1 MVSLYVNKI
10 GRLVN
15 LGSSS
20 QGNSFYIELLSEK
33 NTKPLRMLLEV
44 GFDFN
49 ELLKRMVKNNIK
61 LNDIDLVVVS
71 HKHHD
76 HSRSM
81 IEFVRRGIPVYAP
94 KQAFEE
100 WNVFY
105 QEQCLLKEYEWKK
118 LDNGIQVMPLPL
130 EHNDKN
136 EKVETF
142 GYIFNVDLTFNMLF
156 ATDTKYIPQDL
167 SNFSFDVIFIEAN
180 YLEDTVRYALQDAE
194 KHKNQG
200 NISRYARLVDSHMS
214 LENMVQTLDGSI
226 RDGAKPFN
234 LSKTQVVFLIHLS
247 SNKMTNEQY
256 YKEFTRNY
264 LERTKNKTKKNSNL
278 KVVVCKRDGGFL

>member
-1 MVSLYVNKI
+1 MNKI

-20 QGNSFYIELLSEK
+20 QGNSFYIELLSERT
-33 NTKPLRMLLEV
+33 TKPLRMLLEV

-49 ELLKRMVKNNIK
+49 ELLKRMVKSNIK
-61 LNDIDLVVVS
+61 LNDIDVVLVS

-81 IEFVRRGIPVYAP
+81 LEFVKRGIPVYAP

-105 QEQCLLKEYEWKK
+105 QEQCLLEEYKWKK
-118 LDNGIQVMPLPL
+118 IGYGTHVMPIPL
-130 EHNDKN
+130 EHFDKG

-142 GYIFNVDLTFNMLF
+142 GFILNVDNEFNMLF

-167 SNFSFDVIFIEAN
+167 SKFSFDVIFIEAN

-194 KHKNQG
+194 KEKDEN

-214 LENMVQTLDGSI
+214 LENTVQTLDGSI

-234 LSKTQVVFLIHLS
+234 LSKTKVIFLIHLS

-256 YKEFTRNY
+256 YKTFTKNY
-264 LERTKNKTKKNSNL
+264 LERTKHKTNANPKL
-278 KVVVCKRDGGFL
+278 DVVVCKREGGFL

>member
-1 MVSLYVNKI
+1 MIKI

-33 NTKPLRMLLEV
+33 TTKPLRMLLEV

-49 ELLKRMVKNNIK
+49 ELLKRMVKNNVK

-81 IEFVRRGIPVYAP
+81 LEFVRRGIPVYAP

-105 QEQCLLKEYEWKK
+105 QEQCLLKEYEWKELEK
-118 LDNGIQVMPLPL
+118 GIQVMPIPL
-130 EHNDKN
+130 EHFDKG
-136 EKVETF
+136 EKVESF
-142 GYIFNVDLTFNMLF
+142 GFIFNVDLEFNMLF

-180 YLEDTVRYALQDAE
+180 YLEDTVKYALIDAE
-194 KHKNQG
+194 KSKNAN

-226 RDGAKPFN
+226 RNGAKPFN

-247 SNKMTNEQY
+247 SNKLTNEQY

-264 LERTKNKTKKNSNL
+264 LEKTKAKTKKNNGL
-278 KVVVCKRDGGFL
+278 KVVVCKREGGFL